1 MKWMFQILRLIL
13 SWWRNTCSETLSYQ
27 YWQIDLK
34 LEKIEKIRL
43 FSWMNFISWFEFES
57 YFLRIGSG
65 ISLLIF
71 FAVRFHWSRI
81 ERYQSLLIDH
91 ICQNIYSLSI
101 FKLSAIPISLMR
113 SNKKNYF
120 FAYEATNNNI
130 KNIFAFLCHPKK
142 LVNLYTRISFD
153 DIDSRNVRQKNGER
167 INE

>member
-1 MKWMFQILRLIL
+1 M
-13 SWWRNTCSETLSYQ
+13 SYQ

-34 LEKIEKIRL
+34 LEKKMKKFADFREWTL
-43 FSWMNFISWFEFES
+43 FPDLSLNLTFFESVPEFPFS
-57 YFLRIGSG
+57 YFLQ
-65 ISLLIF
+65 F
-71 FAVRFHWSRI
+71 D
-81 ERYQSLLIDH
+81 LIDRESNVINH
-91 ICQNIYSLSI
+91 YLSITFVKIYSLSV